1 MDSSSDPL
9 SQQASQIFHYGLY
22 SSPPSA
28 VPSAPR
34 YSGGNPPSYPI
45 TSHLLHSGGPQQPNF
60 YRHNQ
65 STSESLDP
73 IPDREHGAVE
83 ELAGRRAMA
92 PAASPVPQYP
102 SRGKKRPSFEM
113 GDWPQQLVSGKRV
126 CPESLLRRSTG
137 RGEVDG
143 ERGGRGAEGVQRKV
157 GRGETRGRQGG
168 TEIRQRQ
175 RQELKVLLQETR
187 GKLLELQEK
196 VCRAYGERRSSRR
209 REDGELTQDDGLE
222 MFSEDE
228 DTSDFG
234 GMSLT
239 CPLHPSGGNSVEK
252 RTDGNPGNG
261 KASQQGAPGEGR
273 VLLDCG
279 LVRGEWEAG
288 GDGGP
293 KFAQALKRELGSAVA
308 RVIDRVTH
316 LYTQSYP
323 SSTED
328 PPPAEGVRSKKEE
341 FPKVNKAPPSLG
353 LPEPGPLVPNRVQEK
368 MVQNPNASQNPLFSQ
383 LNSSL
388 HPLPRSHIPAQLPS
402 EAKDPFLSS
411 YPPAPPPMP
420 LPLLHYTMQHL
431 FARSLSNF
439 PLHKDCL
446 PTDSFLDFSSHTP
459 SFPPMPLLGQ
469 MDASLST
476 LDREG
481 GGRGQAGGMLSG
493 YMDGGDSSIYL
504 PGGSSQEG
512 LSPCHLKKAKLMF
525 FYTRYPSSNTLKTY
539 FPDVKFNRCIT
550 SQLIKWFSNF
560 REFFYIQMER
570 FARQAVREGLSGRG
584 QGALRLGRD
593 SELYRILNLHYN
605 KSNDYQVPDR
615 FVEVSELALR
625 EFLNAIQA
633 GRDTDPCWKKSIY
646 KIICKLD
653 SPVPDSFRLPG
664 CPLSAAAAE

>member
-539 FPDVKFNRCIT
+539 FPDVKCLPTCCNGHC
-550 SQLIKWFSNF
+550 SNSPPSSDSSS
-560 REFFYIQMER
+560 
-570 FARQAVREGLSGRG
+570 LSPP
-584 QGALRLGRD
+584 
-593 SELYRILNLHYN
+593 
-605 KSNDYQVPDR
+605 QVPDR